1 MTFLFRFNKS
11 NKCLF
16 VVVVAVVCNVAA
28 RRSVT
33 DLGGALSTIQCR
45 MSGVPGL
52 GGKVAVLYIS
62 ECDIVD

>member
-1 MTFLFRFNKS
+1 MTCFALINPINVYLF
-11 NKCLF
+11 
-16 VVVVAVVCNVAA
+16 VVVAVVCNVAA